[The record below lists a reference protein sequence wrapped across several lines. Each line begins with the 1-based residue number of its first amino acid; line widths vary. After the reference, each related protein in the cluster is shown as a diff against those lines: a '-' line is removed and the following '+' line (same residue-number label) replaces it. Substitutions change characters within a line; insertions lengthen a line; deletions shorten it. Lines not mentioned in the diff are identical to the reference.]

1 MQMGSQAEP
10 VVMFMSAD
18 VVGST
23 SFKVQAQR
31 ERSDW
36 LEAFATLFR
45 ELPLVFMGQVA
56 AAFMEHDEIPEAGV
70 WKVMGDEVILMALPT
85 SAEVAEGLTAA
96 FCSTVRQCD
105 HRIRE
110 RWPLNLRGTCWA
122 AQMGQRN
129 RRIEIPEMFGGRD
142 GSPYVDYLGP
152 DVDTGFRLSAHAGHG
167 EVIVSPNLLE
177 TLAALGEDRGLSFH
191 SAGSKPL
198 KGVLQGQP
206 FPLWIVSTDADAAE
220 VPGARPRTPA
230 AEVAAQLRAF
240 REQLWQDHGIESAA
254 PVFA

>member
-1 MQMGSQAEP
+1 MPAQQPESD

-31 ERSDW
+31 AEEDW
-36 LEAFATLFR
+36 LEAFASLFR

-56 AAFMEHDEIPEAGV
+56 LAFDEHDEVPQTGV
-70 WKVMGDEVILMALPT
+70 WKVMGDEVILIAQP
-85 SAEVAEGLTAA
+85 ETAA
-96 FCSTVRQCD
+96 AAEAFTVAFCNTVRQCD
-105 HRIRE
+105 RRLAE

-122 AQMGQRN
+122 ARLGKRN
-129 RRIEIPEMFGGRD
+129 RRIEIPEMFGGHD
-142 GSPYVDYLGP
+142 GSPYVDFLGP

-177 TLAALGEDRGLSFH
+177 SLAAREHTPLRFH
-191 SAGSKPL
+191 DAGSASL
-198 KGVLQGQP
+198 KGVVQGQP
-206 FPLWIVSTDADAAE
+206 FPLWIASAD
-220 VPGARPRTPA
+220 GQSQRPSSPA
-230 AEVAAQLRAF
+230 AAVSRALSDF
-240 REQLWQDHGIESAA
+240 RRRLHDDHGIACAA

>member
-1 MQMGSQAEP
+1 MDAQHSNAD

-31 ERSDW
+31 AGDDW
-36 LEAFATLFR
+36 LEAFASLFR
-45 ELPLVFMGQVA
+45 ELPLVFMGEVA
-56 AAFMEHDEIPEAGV
+56 MAFAEHDEVPEAGV
-70 WKVMGDEVILMALPT
+70 WKVMGDEVILIALPG
-85 SAEVAEGLTAA
+85 SAEEAEGLAVA
-96 FCSTVRQCD
+96 FCNTVRRCD
-105 HRIRE
+105 QRLSE

-122 AQMGQRN
+122 AHLGKRN

-142 GSPYVDYLGP
+142 GSPYIDFLGP

-177 TLAALGEDRGLSFH
+177 SLAARGDAALRFH
-191 SAGSKPL
+191 DAGSARL
-198 KGVLQGQP
+198 KGVVQGEP
-206 FPLWIVSTDADAAE
+206 FPLWIASADGQSPRPSTDAAQ
-220 VPGARPRTPA
+220 
-230 AEVAAQLRAF
+230 VAAALCAF
-240 REQLWQDHGIESAA
+240 RRRLQDEHGIPTAA